1 MPDSLEYLGRLK
13 TAEVLRFCA
22 IPQVMAIATLE
33 ACFDNPRL
41 FTGVVKIRKGLTA
54 RLLIDSAS
62 LDGVHYWF
70 HELSQAVAARCPTDE
85 PSRDKILAACAA
97 VVEVTAPRATA
108 YSRKAFGMRV
118 VAGAAVAAAAAM
130 LTYRAWQDEFA

>member
-1 MPDSLEYLGRLK
+1 MGKGCRASGLHCLNYLVADALELVPDSLEYLARLN
-13 TAEVLRFCA
+13 TPEVLRFCA

-54 RLLIDSAS
+54 RLLLDSAS

-70 HELSQAVAARCPTDE
+70 HELAGAVAARCPADD
-85 PSRDKILAACAA
+85 PSRDMLGCEQVDAA
-97 VVEVTAPRATA
+97 VHSVRV
-108 YSRKAFGMRV
+108 RKPP
-118 VAGAAVAAAAAM
+118 
-130 LTYRAWQDEFA
+130 